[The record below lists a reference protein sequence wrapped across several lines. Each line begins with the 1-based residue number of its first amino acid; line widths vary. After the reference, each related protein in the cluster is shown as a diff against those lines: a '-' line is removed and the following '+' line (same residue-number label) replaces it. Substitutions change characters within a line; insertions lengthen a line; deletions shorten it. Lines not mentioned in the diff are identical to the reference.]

1 MIHHQHSV
9 DGQKEEL
16 KQKTEI
22 NEKLEVISNF
32 DMPLS
37 INIIIPCMIYNI
49 SYILCSH
56 LFLKVRHTQMIHIS
70 YTIYHISYDISDWV
84 DVDIRWSWETFW
96 QKWTSWWEELRYN
109 WLVFKWCPWCHKFM
123 RGAEVK
129 LIGSPLTFGIQM
141 FFSS

>member
-32 DMPLS
+32 DMPMS
-37 INIIIPCMIYNI
+37 INIIIPCMIYII

-56 LFLKVRHTQMIHIS
+56 LFLKVRHTQMIKVIMEGNTKN
-70 YTIYHISYDISDWV
+70 YGFTKITDRALAGMV
-84 DVDIRWSWETFW
+84 
-96 QKWTSWWEELRYN
+96 
-109 WLVFKWCPWCHKFM
+109 
-123 RGAEVK
+123 
-129 LIGSPLTFGIQM
+129 
-141 FFSS
+141 

>member
-56 LFLKVRHTQMIHIS
+56 LFLKVRHTQMIKVIMEGN
-70 YTIYHISYDISDWV
+70 T
-84 DVDIRWSWETFW
+84 
-96 QKWTSWWEELRYN
+96 K
-109 WLVFKWCPWCHKFM
+109 
-123 RGAEVK
+123 K
-129 LIGSPLTFGIQM
+129 LWFYKNH
-141 FFSS
+141 